1 MPREQR
7 IYAVYIMASGRN
19 GTLYIGVS
27 GNLVSRIVQ
36 HRNKEIRGFTSRY
49 NITQLVWWEDFE
61 DVQLAIQREKTMKKW
76 PRQWK
81 INLIERTN
89 PNWDDLFTLLG
100 GA

>member
-1 MPREQR
+1 MPREQC
-7 IYAVYIMASGRN
+7 IYAVYIMASGKN

-61 DVQLAIQREKTMKKW
+61 DVQFAIQREKTMKKW

-89 PNWDDLFTLLG
+89 PNWDDLFSLLG